1 MTLEQLHAEAVA
13 TLRRI
18 EQDKPGDRQPRQRG
32 RYAQKPST
40 RSLEAQKRVVA
51 YLARLLQPGLS
62 EESSPEI

>member
-18 EQDKPGDRQPRQRG
+18 EQDKPGECQPRQRG
-32 RYAQKPST
+32 RYSKKPST
-40 RSLEAQKRVVA
+40 RSLEAQRRWVA